1 MKSSLTRVVGTC
13 DSVLRAT
20 LAALMTLLV
29 VCISWQVVSRYF
41 LQDPSSWT
49 EELARFALIWAGLL
63 GAVYAYRTRAHV
75 GIDILAGKLSP
86 SGRRKLDVISALS
99 VIAFSIPV
107 IVIGGSNLV
116 MLTAELEQTSAA
128 LGVSVSWVYAVIP
141 LSGALLTLYAIYN
154 LAHPSGQLPDHH
166 EAAE

>member
-1 MKSSLTRVVGTC
+1 MKLLLTRMVGIC
-13 DSVLRAT
+13 DVVLRST

-29 VCISWQVVSRYF
+29 VCISWQVISRYF

-75 GIDILAGKLSP
+75 GIDILASKLSP
-86 SGRRKLDVISALS
+86 GGRRKLDIISAAS
-99 VIAFSIPV
+99 VIAFSVSV

-154 LAHPSGQLPDHH
+154 FVHLASELPVHH